1 MITIGTTGE
10 TVQHPYVIGQSYIV
24 RTVTMYYTG
33 KLEAVYPGELV
44 LSEAAW
50 VADTGRWSTAL
61 SSGKLAE
68 VEPYPNGCIVSR
80 AAIVDVAPWL
90 HALPRDVR

>member
-33 KLEAVYPGELV
+33 RLEAVYPGELV
-44 LSEAAW
+44 LSDAAW
-50 VADTGRWSTAL
+50 IADTGRWSTAL

-80 AAIVDVAPWL
+80 AAIVDVSPWV
-90 HALPRDVR
+90 HPLPRDVR